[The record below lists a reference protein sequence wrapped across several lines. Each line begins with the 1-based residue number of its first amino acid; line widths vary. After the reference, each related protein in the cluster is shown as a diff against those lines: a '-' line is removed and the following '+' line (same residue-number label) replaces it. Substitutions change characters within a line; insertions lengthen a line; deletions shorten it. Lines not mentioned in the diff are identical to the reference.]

1 MNACSFLGSSK
12 TTNLQRIKQNENV
25 FDVNHLKQMK
35 RVTFGTCNTT
45 KSKSMYVWG
54 RRLAKNVN

>member
-25 FDVNHLKQMK
+25 FDVNRLEQMK

-54 RRLAKNVN
+54 